1 MRVPELNNKR
11 TKRAVKN
18 IGFSFLIKGASIL
31 ISFILVPLTLGYLN
45 PYEYGIWLTL
55 NSVLSWIYL
64 FDIGIGNGLRNRLTE
79 ALAVKNYEL
88 GKIYVSTTFFFMTII
103 VVTFYL
109 LFLAAQVFLN
119 WYDILNVNP
128 EQVSHL
134 NTLVTIVFAFFCLS
148 FIFRIIGNVYMAYQL
163 PAANDFLSFISH
175 ALSLLI
181 IFILTKT
188 TDGSLQDVAITFS
201 ASPAVVYAL
210 AIPITFIKYR
220 NISPSIKSIRFS
232 CFNSLISIG
241 FKFMIVQIA
250 VLIIFFTS
258 NLFISNMLGP
268 EEVTPYNIANKLFSV
283 LTMGFTIVLTPFW
296 SAITDAYTRNE
307 YEWIK
312 TTVAKLR
319 LFWVGICVIGIII
332 ASLSPFLYKFWIGS
346 EVEVPFTLSVLCLIY
361 ALIQNW
367 NNIYAYSINGIGK
380 LNVSILCAI
389 FSAVIYIPLTL
400 ILGKHFGLNGI
411 VASLCISLSISSI
424 ILPIQYNKLVNNSAT
439 GIWNK

>member
-1 MRVPELNNKR
+1 
-11 TKRAVKN
+11 
-18 IGFSFLIKGASIL
+18 
-31 ISFILVPLTLGYLN
+31 
-45 PYEYGIWLTL
+45 
-55 NSVLSWIYL
+55 
-64 FDIGIGNGLRNRLTE
+64 
-79 ALAVKNYEL
+79 
-88 GKIYVSTTFFFMTII
+88 
-103 VVTFYL
+103 
-109 LFLAAQVFLN
+109 
-119 WYDILNVNP
+119 
-128 EQVSHL
+128 
-134 NTLVTIVFAFFCLS
+134 
-148 FIFRIIGNVYMAYQL
+148 
-163 PAANDFLSFISH
+163 
-175 ALSLLI
+175 
-181 IFILTKT
+181 
-188 TDGSLQDVAITFS
+188 
-201 ASPAVVYAL
+201 
-210 AIPITFIKYR
+210 
-220 NISPSIKSIRFS
+220 
-232 CFNSLISIG
+232 
-241 FKFMIVQIA
+241 MIVQIA